1 MTAAAFKSQAEAAP
15 QKAPVA
21 GARLLVSTLER
32 LGVEVVFGYPGG
44 AIMPVYDAL
53 AGARLKHIL
62 VRHEQGAAFAADA
75 YARKSGKVGVCMATS
90 GPGATNLVTGIA
102 NAMMDSVPMVCIT
115 GNVPQGVMGTDA
127 FQEIDILGVTM
138 PIVKHS
144 ILVRDAADVPAA
156 IEEAFHIA
164 ASGRP
169 GPVLVDL
176 PKDVQFAETTGDR
189 GFHIPNEAASVDHDA
204 VAAAEAAIRAAS
216 RPLVYVGGGV
226 KIAGATEAL
235 RDFARATGVPQVATL
250 NALGTIPTDAP
261 GMLGMLGMHGT
272 RAANEAVQD
281 SDLLIVV
288 GARFDDRATGKL
300 AEFAPNARVVHFD
313 IDASEV
319 GKLRAANVAVIGDLK
334 AGVEALTGRLR
345 AGAALD
351 IQPWADACA
360 RAAVEG
366 AFRYDAPGEGVYA
379 PALLKDISEAAG
391 DAFVAACDVG
401 QHQMWAAQ
409 HCRFSK
415 PEAHITSGG
424 LGAMGFGLPAGIGA
438 KLADPSATVVTIAG
452 DGGFMMN
459 VQELATLKRYGIPL
473 KIVLIDN
480 SSLGLVR
487 QWQELFFAENYS
499 EIDLSDNPDFVKVA
513 EAFGVE
519 AFRIDRRDQVT
530 DGIQRLLAADGP
542 CLAHVVID
550 PRDNVWPL
558 VPPGKSN
565 AEMMEGS

>member
-1 MTAAAFKSQAEAAP
+1 MTLMTAAAFKSSAEAAP
-15 QKAPVA
+15 QS

-53 AGARLKHIL
+53 AGSKLKHIL
-62 VRHEQGAAFAADA
+62 VRHEQGAAFSADA
-75 YARKSGKVGVCMATS
+75 YARKSGRVGVCMATS

-102 NAMMDSVPMVCIT
+102 NAMMDSVPIVCIT
-115 GNVPQGVMGTDA
+115 GNVAQGLMGTDA
-127 FQEIDILGVTM
+127 FQEIDILGVTL

-144 ILVRDAADVPAA
+144 ILVRSAAEVPAA

-164 ASGRP
+164 RTGRP

-176 PKDVQFAETTGDR
+176 PKDVQFATTGEDF
-189 GFHIPNEAASVDHDA
+189 GFSIPNQTTRVDHDA
-204 VAAAEAAIRAAS
+204 VAAAETAIRAAKK
-216 RPLVYVGGGV
+216 PLVYIGGGV
-226 KIAGATEAL
+226 KIGGATEAL
-235 RDFARATGVPQVATL
+235 RALVAATGIPQVSTL

-272 RAANEAVQD
+272 RAANNAVQD

-300 AEFAPNARVVHFD
+300 GEFAPNARIVHFD

-319 GKLRAANVAVIGDLK
+319 GKLRAANVAVVGELREGI
-334 AGVEALTGRLR
+334 EALTQRMR

-351 IQPWADACA
+351 VQSWAEDCA
-360 RAAVEG
+360 RAAEAG
-366 AFRYDAPGEGVYA
+366 AHRYDAPGEGVYA
-379 PALLKDISEAAG
+379 PALLKEISEAAG
-391 DAFVAACDVG
+391 DDFVAACDVG
-401 QHQMWAAQ
+401 QHQMWAAM
-409 HCRFSK
+409 HCRFAR

-513 EAFGVE
+513 EAFGIE
-519 AFRIDRRDQVT
+519 AFRIDRRDQVS
-530 DGIQRLLAADGP
+530 DGIRRLLAADGP